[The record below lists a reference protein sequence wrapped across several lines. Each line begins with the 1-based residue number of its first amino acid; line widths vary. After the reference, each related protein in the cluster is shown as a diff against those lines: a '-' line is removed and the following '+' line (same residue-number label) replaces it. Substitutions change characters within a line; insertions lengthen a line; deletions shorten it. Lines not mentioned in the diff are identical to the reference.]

1 MPAAC
6 VPQMRGVHGARGTQ
20 NGGRECAFFME
31 FSAGRARLPAPSV
44 NKPSTSAWSVLR
56 TGPFGRYMAGETIS
70 MLGTWMQQMAQGWVV
85 AGLTTSAFT
94 LGLINFCAGIP
105 MLALTMHGG
114 IVADRHDKR
123 RILIITQVVQ
133 IILAVTLGWLV
144 AHGQI
149 AVWHVLVAG
158 MLLGISTAFE
168 MPAAS
173 ALTPELVDR
182 SQLSAAIAVDRSVF
196 HATRLAGPAIG
207 GWLITW
213 LGTASA
219 FYANAVSFLALIAA
233 LLTLHPR
240 PRGTEEEEA
249 MRQTGMKEGF
259 VYVRRDPPT
268 LAMISLLATLTTCIS
283 PFFMITMPLYSRH
296 VLHVD
301 AQSHGMLIASSGIGA
316 FVGSLWLLSIP
327 SAHRAVYLRCA
338 AAVVCTCMLSLA
350 LAQHL
355 WQAIAAMSV
364 LTLGTSTM
372 FGLAN
377 TIVQERA
384 PDAIRG
390 RVSAIMGLSFFGVL
404 PFSGLVV
411 SKMADLV
418 GLRVAMGAGSIL
430 FGLSAG
436 VLLYSHRQLC
446 MKQPLPAAVETG
458 AQQAMTTTTLAE

>member
-1 MPAAC
+1 
-6 VPQMRGVHGARGTQ
+6 
-20 NGGRECAFFME
+20 
-31 FSAGRARLPAPSV
+31 
-44 NKPSTSAWSVLR
+44 
-56 TGPFGRYMAGETIS
+56 

-114 IVADRHDKR
+114 SVADRYDKR

-133 IILAVTLGWLV
+133 IILALAIGWLI
-144 AHGQI
+144 ASGQI
-149 AVWHVLVAG
+149 AVWHVVIAG

-173 ALTPELVDR
+173 ALTPELVER
-182 SQLSAAIAVDRSVF
+182 SQLSAAIAVDRSLF
-196 HATRLAGPAIG
+196 HATRLLGPAIG
-207 GWLITW
+207 GWLIAW

-219 FYANAVSFLALIAA
+219 FYANATSFLALIAA

-259 VYVRRDPPT
+259 IYVRRDKPT
-268 LAMISLLATLTTCIS
+268 LAMILLLTTLTTCIS

-296 VLHVD
+296 VLHVA
-301 AQSHGMLIASSGIGA
+301 AQSHGFLMASSGIGA
-316 FVGSLWLLSIP
+316 FIGSVWLLTIP
-327 SAHRAVYLRCA
+327 HDRRPFYLRL
-338 AAVVCTCMLSLA
+338 AAVDICACMIGLSF
-350 LAQHL
+350 AQHL
-355 WQAIAAMSV
+355 WQAITAMIF

-390 RVSAIMGLSFFGVL
+390 RISAIMGLSFFGVL
-404 PFSGLVV
+404 PFSGLLV
-411 SKMADLV
+411 SKLADLV
-418 GLRVAMGAGSIL
+418 GLRVAMGGGGIL
-430 FGLSAG
+430 FGISAC
-436 VLLYSHRQLC
+436 VMLYNHRQLC
-446 MKQPLPAAVETG
+446 MKQPLATVMESDQSS
-458 AQQAMTTTTLAE
+458 AQP

>member
-1 MPAAC
+1 M
-6 VPQMRGVHGARGTQ
+6 
-20 NGGRECAFFME
+20 
-31 FSAGRARLPAPSV
+31 
-44 NKPSTSAWSVLR
+44 
-56 TGPFGRYMAGETIS
+56 TGEMIS
-70 MLGTWMQQMAQGWVV
+70 MLGTWMQHMAQGWVV

-105 MLALTMHGG
+105 MLLLTMHGG
-114 IVADRHDKR
+114 IVADRYDKR
-123 RILIITQVVQ
+123 RILIATQVVQ
-133 IILAVTLGWLV
+133 IVLALAMGLLITYG
-144 AHGQI
+144 HI

-168 MPAAS
+168 MPAAG

-182 SQLSAAIAVDRSVF
+182 TQINAAIAVDRSVF

-207 GWLITW
+207 GWLIGW

-219 FYANAVSFLALIAA
+219 FYANAASFVALIIA

-259 VYVRRDPPT
+259 KYVWHDKPT
-268 LAMISLLATLTTCIS
+268 LAMLSLLVTVVSCIS

-301 AQSHGMLIASSGIGA
+301 AQSHGMLMASSGIGA
-316 FVGSLWLLSIP
+316 FTGSLWLLTIP
-327 SAHRAVYLRCA
+327 SARRSFYIRCG
-338 AAVVCTCMLSLA
+338 AAVICACMLSLA
-350 LAQHL
+350 LAQQL
-355 WQAIAAMSV
+355 WQAIASMII
-364 LTLGTSTM
+364 LTLGTATM

-390 RVSAIMGLSFFGVL
+390 RVSAILGMCFFGVL
-404 PFSGLVV
+404 PFSGLVA
-411 SKMADLV
+411 SELADLL
-418 GLRVAMGAGSIL
+418 GLRVAMAGGAML

-446 MKQPLPAAVETG
+446 MKQPTPAAVATE
-458 AQQAMTTTTLAE
+458 A

>member
-1 MPAAC
+1 
-6 VPQMRGVHGARGTQ
+6 
-20 NGGRECAFFME
+20 
-31 FSAGRARLPAPSV
+31 
-44 NKPSTSAWSVLR
+44 
-56 TGPFGRYMAGETIS
+56 MAGETIS

-114 IVADRHDKR
+114 IVADRYDKR

-133 IILAVTLGWLV
+133 IVLALSMGWLI
-144 AHGQI
+144 ASGQI
-149 AVWHVLVAG
+149 AVWHVVVAG
-158 MLLGISTAFE
+158 VLLGISTAFE

-173 ALTPELVDR
+173 ALVPELVDR
-182 SQLSAAIAVDRSVF
+182 DQLSAAIAVDRSIF

-207 GWLITW
+207 GWLIAW

-219 FYANAVSFLALIAA
+219 FYANAASFFALIIAM
-233 LLTLHPR
+233 LTLHPR
-240 PRGTEEEEA
+240 PPGTEEEEA
-249 MRQTGMKEGF
+249 MRKSGMKEGF
-259 VYVRRDPPT
+259 DYVRRDKPT
-268 LAMISLLATLTTCIS
+268 LAMISMLTTLTTCVS

-301 AQSHGMLIASSGIGA
+301 AQSHGFLIASSGIGA
-316 FVGSLWLLSIP
+316 FVGSIWLLTIP
-327 SAHRAVYLRCA
+327 HEKRATYLRLA
-338 AAVVCTCMLSLA
+338 AAVVCACMLSLA
-350 LAQHL
+350 FAQQL
-355 WQAIAAMSV
+355 WQAVIAMIF

-404 PFSGLVV
+404 PFSGLLV
-411 SKMADLV
+411 SKVADLV
-418 GLRVAMGAGSIL
+418 GLRIAMGGGGLL
-430 FGLSAG
+430 FGLSASA
-436 VLLYSHRQLC
+436 LLYSHRQLC
-446 MKQPLPAAVETG
+446 MKQPVAAGVERD
-458 AQQAMTTTTLAE
+458 A

>member
-1 MPAAC
+1 
-6 VPQMRGVHGARGTQ
+6 
-20 NGGRECAFFME
+20 
-31 FSAGRARLPAPSV
+31 
-44 NKPSTSAWSVLR
+44 
-56 TGPFGRYMAGETIS
+56 MAGETIS
-70 MLGTWMQQMAQGWVV
+70 MLGTWMQHMAQGWVV

-105 MLALTMHGG
+105 MLLLTMHGG
-114 IVADRHDKR
+114 VAADRHDKR
-123 RILIITQVVQ
+123 LILIITQVVQ
-133 IILAVTLGWLV
+133 IALAISIGWLV
-144 AHGQI
+144 ATGQI

-158 MLLGISTAFE
+158 ILLGICTAFE
-168 MPAAS
+168 MPAAA
-173 ALTPELVDR
+173 ALVPELVDR
-182 SQLSAAIAVDRSVF
+182 SQLNAAIAVDRSIF

-207 GWLITW
+207 GWLIGW

-233 LLTLHPR
+233 MLTLHPR
-240 PRGTEEEEA
+240 PRGTDEEEA

-259 VYVRRDPPT
+259 AYVRRDRPT

-296 VLHVD
+296 VLHID
-301 AQSHGMLIASSGIGA
+301 AQSHGMLMASSGIGA
-316 FVGSLWLLSIP
+316 FTGSLWLLTIRSDR
-327 SAHRAVYLRCA
+327 RAMYLRWG
-338 AAVVCTCMLSLA
+338 AAVICACMLSLA

-355 WQAIAAMSV
+355 WQAVVAMIAM
-364 LTLGTSTM
+364 TLGTSTV

-404 PFSGLVV
+404 PFSGLAV
-411 SKMADLV
+411 SKIADLV
-418 GLRVAMGAGSIL
+418 GLRMAMGGGSIL

-446 MKQPLPAAVETG
+446 MKQPVPAPVADE
-458 AQQAMTTTTLAE
+458 AA